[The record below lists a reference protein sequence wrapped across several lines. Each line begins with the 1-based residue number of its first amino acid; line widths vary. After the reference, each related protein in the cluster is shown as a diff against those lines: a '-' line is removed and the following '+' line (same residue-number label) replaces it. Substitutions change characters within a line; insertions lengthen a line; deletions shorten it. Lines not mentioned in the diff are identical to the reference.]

1 MGTMERTFSD
11 AGKGLQTSPRF
22 FFNKEVGSVASFPLR
37 RLDAQCFANR
47 VWLRDPI
54 SRVTLPVLKFV
65 SKPKPPS
72 NDNLDVI

>member
-11 AGKGLQTSPRF
+11 AGKGLETSPRF
-22 FFNKEVGSVASFPLR
+22 FFDKEVGSVASFPLR
-37 RLDAQCFANR
+37 RLDGQCFANR